1 MGRSVVGGLAF
12 PRMSF
17 GDQTDRDGVVQ
28 VLVRDLTNV
37 TGEDFPDQEVLCGAP
52 AARAR

>member
-1 MGRSVVGGLAF
+1 MVGGLAF

-17 GDQTDRDGVVQ
+17 GDRTDRDGVVQ
-28 VLVRDLTNV
+28 VLVRDLTHV
-37 TGEDFPDQEVLCGAP
+37 TGEDFAYQEVLCGAR